1 MLLLLQDRR
10 IIDDALTREVVR
22 VHRQLQHAAMQLKG
36 PAQLPALQAWD
47 AAFSQ
52 VGSSCVPAATS
63 SRTPLAF

>member
-1 MLLLLQDRR
+1 MLLLQDRR

-52 VGSSCVPAATS
+52 VGGSCTACSSM
-63 SRTPLAF
+63 